1 MEDKSGVKR
10 SIIDDLHSSDMER
23 DHIDGE
29 SGDTR
34 SIIDKI
40 HSSDI

>member
-1 MEDKSGVKR
+1 MEDKCGVTR
-10 SIIDDLHSSDMER
+10 SIIDDIHSSDMER

-29 SGDTR
+29 SGVTR
-34 SIIDKI
+34 SIIDKL

>member
-1 MEDKSGVKR
+1 MEDKSGVTR